1 MEAWDA
7 EPLPELP
14 AQSVPGRVLG
24 AARLAALLAVTGL
37 ALGLFLLGR
46 FMRGVL
52 GRWVTF
58 HFEVARLWSHACLR
72 LVGLRL
78 IVRGTPIHAGALVAN
93 HSSWLDIP
101 ALRSVRL
108 IYFVSKSEVASWPG
122 IGFVTRVTGTIF
134 INRRRAEAKREE
146 AVLRSR
152 IAHDQLL
159 CFFPEGTSTDGL
171 RVLPF
176 KSSLFSAFFKDG
188 QGTDFPIQPVTVRF
202 RPAPGSGL
210 PENFYGWWGD
220 MTLERNLWDILT
232 RSRGGTAEV
241 AFHAPVTAAEFP
253 DRKRLADH
261 CRAAVAAGMTAP
273 VRAARGWADRP
284 PYGST
289 AGDGSVSGSTVR
301 PGSEAADDRP

>member
-14 AQSVPGRVLG
+14 APSVPGRVLG
-24 AARLAALLAVTGL
+24 ALRLAAVLSLTGA
-37 ALGLFLLGR
+37 ALGLFLVGR
-46 FMRGVL
+46 FLRGVL

-58 HFEVARLWSHACLR
+58 HFEVARLWSKGVLWLTGLR
-72 LVGLRL
+72 LV
-78 IVRGTPIHAGALVAN
+78 VRGTPVHAGALVAN

-101 ALRSVRL
+101 ALRAVRL

-122 IGFVTRVTGTIF
+122 IGFITRVTGTIF
-134 INRRRAEAKREE
+134 INRRRSEAKRQE
-146 AVLRSR
+146 AMLRSR

-159 CFFPEGTSTDGL
+159 CFFPEGTSTDGR

-176 KSSLFSAFFKDG
+176 KSSLFSAFFKHG

-210 PENFYGWWGD
+210 PENFYGWWGT
-220 MTLERNLWDILT
+220 MSFEGNLWDVLT

-241 AFHAPVTAAEFP
+241 IFHAPVTAADFP

-261 CRAAVAAGMTAP
+261 CQAAVAAGMAAP
-273 VRAARGWADRP
+273 APA
-284 PYGST
+284 S
-289 AGDGSVSGSTVR
+289 
-301 PGSEAADDRP
+301 